1 MLIIQDLTKK
11 YKNKIAVNKVSFNM
25 ENGVYALLGSNGS
38 GKTTL
43 MNMICGILKATE
55 GSIKYNNLETWQEE
69 YRELLGYLPQ
79 DFGYYEDFKAEEFL
93 EYMAIIKGYTK
104 NVAKQKTREMLKLVN
119 LEQYAKKRI
128 KTFSGGMKR
137 RVGIAQAIINNPK
150 ILILDEP
157 TVGLDPKERVKFRN
171 IISKLSIDRIVLLS
185 THIVSDIEDIA
196 NNIIIMKD
204 GQIMQNGKLENIIK
218 KLENKI
224 FEIKVKQ
231 QEIEKIYKDYKVINF
246 KNEGNEITLKIISDE
261 ILENAKMI
269 EPNLED
275 LYLYYFGE

>member
-204 GQIMQNGKLENIIK
+204 GQIMENGKLENIIK

-261 ILENAKMI
+261 ILQNAKMI